1 MSSRNKM
8 AIGVAVIAATALF
21 GASGAAQAEELS
33 NASLKGVFPFNETII
48 AGIAPFQG
56 DRCPS
61 DPSALAITQ
70 QFSLTNQ
77 GTWGFDGQG
86 RVHMDDTGV
95 QVIVQGGQVSAG
107 YSEAH
112 CDGTYLVERDS
123 TVSMDYVCSVPANG
137 GQVQFDVH
145 ARGVLTPHILQ
156 VAIPPAANGKARITP
171 MYFASSFGRTLIG
184 CAIVGENTTVVL
196 DRSLVPVRGR
206 DN

>member
-1 MSSRNKM
+1 MLGKRSAYPGRNPAKTLSIVCGGAATLSTPESSR
-8 AIGVAVIAATALF
+8 
-21 GASGAAQAEELS
+21 LS
-33 NASLKGVFPFNETII
+33 SSMRSPSIPSWPSTPRQSLSSCSPRVVRKRRRSI
-48 AGIAPFQG
+48 
-56 DRCPS
+56 RS
-61 DPSALAITQ
+61 K
-70 QFSLTNQ
+70 SLNPHSYSRSLICLDKAD
-77 GTWGFDGQG
+77 WLM
-86 RVHMDDTGV
+86 R
-95 QVIVQGGQVSAG
+95 GQVSAG

-171 MYFASSFGRTLIG
+171 MYFASSFGRSLIG

>member
-1 MSSRNKM
+1 M
-8 AIGVAVIAATALF
+8 AIGVAVIAATALL

-48 AGIAPFQG
+48 AGIASFQG
-56 DRCPS
+56 AGVAR
-61 DPSALAITQ
+61 AITQ